1 MRRIAAHAALSLV
14 VLGAVGCAA
23 FKPRAVSPGPGATV
37 LAGVP
42 VRSFGV
48 QSCGAGSLSVVLN
61 YHGDPVAFEA
71 LEATL
76 PRRAN
81 GGVLTLDMVL
91 AARERGFDARL
102 VEGSPELVTAELVA
116 GRPVILMLQVLDGPG
131 GRGDLFHYV
140 VLDGLDQA
148 KGLVRLQ
155 WGDERPVWT
164 TFEKLERPWGM
175 TRRATLLIAPGSG
188 EGREATEVRYA
199 VALESAGRTDE
210 AAALYRRLVAQEPGS
225 ALLWTNLGNAEARRG
240 RVVDAERAYRRALE
254 LAPRDAD
261 ALNNLAW
268 LLYERGDAL
277 VEAEELARR
286 AVAGAGAGADA
297 YLAMDTLG
305 RIQRAAG
312 RCRESL
318 ETLLAAERAMP
329 SGATGRDALFL
340 EVGLAERDCGEGAW
354 RERLGRLAQS
364 TTDPGVAGR
373 AREAL
378 GEAQAAPVAP
388 P

>member
-1 MRRIAAHAALSLV
+1 MRRIAGLAAVALLL
-14 VLGAVGCAA
+14 LGATGCAA
-23 FKPRAVSPGPGATV
+23 FKPRAVAPGPGATV
-37 LAGVP
+37 LAGGP
-42 VRSFGV
+42 VRSVGV

-61 YHGDPVAFEA
+61 YHGDPVAFEE
-71 LEATL
+71 LETTL

-102 VEGSPELVTAELVA
+102 VEGSPELVTEELVA
-116 GRPVILMLQVLDGPG
+116 GRPVILMLQVLDSPG

-140 VLDGLDQA
+140 VLDGLDPA
-148 KGLVRLQ
+148 RGLVRLQ

-164 TFEKLERPWGM
+164 SFEKLERPWGL

-188 EGREATEVRYA
+188 DEGREPTEVRYA
-199 VALESAGRTDE
+199 VGLESAGRTEE
-210 AAALYRRLVAQEPGS
+210 AAALYRRLVEQEPES
-225 ALLWTNLGNAEARRG
+225 ALLWTNLGNAESRRG

-254 LAPRDAD
+254 LAPQDAD

-277 VEAEELARR
+277 GEAEELARR
-286 AVAGAGAGADA
+286 AVAGAGADA
-297 YLAMDTLG
+297 YLALDTLG

-312 RCRESL
+312 RCGEALES
-318 ETLLAAERAMP
+318 LLAADRAMP
-329 SGATGRDALFL
+329 AEATGRDALAL
-340 EVGLAERDCGEGAW
+340 EVGLAERDCGDGGW
-354 RERLGRLAQS
+354 RERLHRLAES
-364 TTDPGVAGR
+364 AADPAVASA

-378 GEAQAAPVAP
+378 GEALATPAAPP
-388 P
+388 